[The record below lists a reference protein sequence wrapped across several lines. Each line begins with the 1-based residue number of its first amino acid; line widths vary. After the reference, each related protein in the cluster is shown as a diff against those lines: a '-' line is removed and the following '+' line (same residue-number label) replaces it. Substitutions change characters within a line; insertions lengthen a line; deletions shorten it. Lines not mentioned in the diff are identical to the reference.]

1 MGEAESVRSRGLR
14 RRCAD
19 VAGRGRNQ
27 RCECGS
33 GRKTKFCCG
42 VRAGPSEAEMAKAFL
57 AGLVTPAALALVR
70 FSREEIEALHT
81 VMIEL
86 PRFDSSLQVALPR
99 LVTPELN
106 AVLDA
111 IEDDDVDALEA
122 AVPLVVARVDTPLE
136 RARLARSVI
145 ALRDGGRIPAPVA
158 ATALLD
164 LAGPQ
169 LNTLITSGLVQ
180 SAAVMVGA
188 ARTPGGLL
196 VAS

>member
-1 MGEAESVRSRGLR
+1 MAS
-14 RRCAD
+14 
-19 VAGRGRNQ
+19 RGRNE

-42 VRAGPSEAEMAKAFL
+42 VRTGPSEMEMAKAFL
-57 AGLVTPAALALVR
+57 AGLVTPAALVLAR

-86 PRFDSSLQVALPR
+86 PRFDSSLQVPLPR
-99 LVTPELN
+99 LVTPDVD

-122 AVPLVVARVDTPLE
+122 AVPPVVARVDTPLE
-136 RARLARSVI
+136 RARLARAVT
-145 ALRDGGRIPAPVA
+145 ALRDVGRIPAPAA

-164 LAGPQ
+164 LASPD
-169 LNTLITSGLVQ
+169 LNTLVTSGLVQ

-196 VAS
+196 LAG

>member
-1 MGEAESVRSRGLR
+1 
-14 RRCAD
+14 
-19 VAGRGRNQ
+19 VASRGRNQ

-42 VRAGPSEAEMAKAFL
+42 VRTGPSETEMAKAFL
-57 AGLVTPAALALVR
+57 AGLVTPAALVLVQ
-70 FSREEIEALHT
+70 FTREEVEALHA

-86 PRFDSSLQVALPR
+86 PRFDSSLQVAVPR
-99 LVTPELN
+99 LVTPEVN

-122 AVPLVVARVDTPLE
+122 AVPAVVARVDTPLE
-136 RARLARSVI
+136 RARLARAVI
-145 ALRDGGRIPAPVA
+145 ALRDAGRIPEPVA

-164 LAGPQ
+164 LASPK

-196 VAS
+196 LAG